1 MKHLIFILFLGLIG
15 CIEPAEPPMIVI
27 KPKHYI
33 KGYYYD
39 SAAIIPPTMD
49 VGLRSLTITDSTIQ
63 GHDYYIRRDPNM
75 TYIVDSTSP
84 VYSFKQLTD
93 TEILIDDV
101 KCRLSIT
108 DKNYDSMTCTITVL
122 TESERYRLKG
132 KIH

>member
-1 MKHLIFILFLGLIG
+1 MKQLIFILFLGFIS

-63 GHDYYIRRDPNM
+63 GHDYYIRRDPGM
-75 TYIVDSTSP
+75 TYIVDSVSP
-84 VYSFKQLTD
+84 VYSFKQLSDTD
-93 TEILIDDV
+93 ILIDGV
-101 KCRLSIT
+101 KWSLNIF
-108 DKNYDSMTCTITVL
+108 DKNYDSMTCTISIVNL
-122 TESERYRLKG
+122 SQRYRLKG